1 MAGCAVRR
9 YMNTALKIFKNKVNK
24 ENVRLVNL
32 EFENFYK
39 QCDTQ

>member
-24 ENVRLVNL
+24 ENVRLGNL
-32 EFENFYK
+32 KFEHFYK
-39 QCDTQ
+39 QSNTQ